1 MQLSLMDLK
10 LLKIGYMKKFIKK
23 VGFIL
28 SIPLVWL
35 LVIYNIPTFLLD
47 YIINW
52 LRSTSN
58 MANIIR
64 YWKLLKFGVISLY
77 NNKDVTLEEYT
88 KKINL
93 ILEDKNNPRVFILGE
108 VKELWLFLSKDD
120 IDINFYDDIQY

>member
-1 MQLSLMDLK
+1 
-10 LLKIGYMKKFIKK
+10 MKKFIKK

-58 MANIIR
+58 NANIIR

-77 NNKDVTLEEYT
+77 NNKDVTLESTIKAYNKDEWITFST
-88 KKINL
+88 KKIKVNEKKK
-93 ILEDKNNPRVFILGE
+93 I
-108 VKELWLFLSKDD
+108 VK
-120 IDINFYDDIQY
+120 Q

>member
-1 MQLSLMDLK
+1 
-10 LLKIGYMKKFIKK
+10 MKKFIKK

-64 YWKLLKFGVISLY
+64 CWKLLKFGVISLY
-77 NNKDVTLEEYT
+77 NNKNVTLESTIKAYNKDEYIMFNNINT
-88 KKINL
+88 IKIN
-93 ILEDKNNPRVFILGE
+93 NCYN
-108 VKELWLFLSKDD
+108 
-120 IDINFYDDIQY
+120 

>member
-1 MQLSLMDLK
+1 
-10 LLKIGYMKKFIKK
+10 MKKFIKK

-64 YWKLLKFGVISLY
+64 CWKLLKFGVISLY
-77 NNKDVTLEEYT
+77 NNKDEWITFNST
-88 KKINL
+88 KKIKVNEKKK
-93 ILEDKNNPRVFILGE
+93 I
-108 VKELWLFLSKDD
+108 VK
-120 IDINFYDDIQY
+120 Q

>member
-1 MQLSLMDLK
+1 
-10 LLKIGYMKKFIKK
+10 MKKFIKK

-64 YWKLLKFGVISLY
+64 CWKLLKFGVISLY
-77 NNKDVTLEEYT
+77 NNKDVTLESTIKAYNKDEYIMFNNINT
-88 KKINL
+88 IKVKINEKKKIA
-93 ILEDKNNPRVFILGE
+93 K
-108 VKELWLFLSKDD
+108 
-120 IDINFYDDIQY
+120 Q

>member
-23 VGFIL
+23 VSFIL

-77 NNKDVTLEEYT
+77 NNKDVTLESTIKAYNKDEWITFNST
-88 KKINL
+88 KKIKVNEKKK
-93 ILEDKNNPRVFILGE
+93 I
-108 VKELWLFLSKDD
+108 VK
-120 IDINFYDDIQY
+120 

>member
-10 LLKIGYMKKFIKK
+10 LLKIGYIKKFIKK

-52 LRSTSN
+52 LR
-58 MANIIR
+58 
-64 YWKLLKFGVISLY
+64 Y
-77 NNKDVTLEEYT
+77 NNKDVTLESTIKAYNKDEWITFNST
-88 KKINL
+88 KKIKVNEKKK
-93 ILEDKNNPRVFILGE
+93 I
-108 VKELWLFLSKDD
+108 VK
-120 IDINFYDDIQY
+120 Q

>member
-1 MQLSLMDLK
+1 
-10 LLKIGYMKKFIKK
+10 MKKFIKK

-52 LRSTSN
+52 LQSTSN

-77 NNKDVTLEEYT
+77 NNKDVTLESTIKAYNKDEWITFNST
-88 KKINL
+88 KKIKVNEKKK
-93 ILEDKNNPRVFILGE
+93 I
-108 VKELWLFLSKDD
+108 VK
-120 IDINFYDDIQY
+120 Q

>member
-1 MQLSLMDLK
+1 
-10 LLKIGYMKKFIKK
+10 MKKFIKK

-47 YIINW
+47 YIIHW

-77 NNKDVTLEEYT
+77 NNKDVTLESTIKAYNKDEWITFNST
-88 KKINL
+88 KKIKVNEKKK
-93 ILEDKNNPRVFILGE
+93 I
-108 VKELWLFLSKDD
+108 VK
-120 IDINFYDDIQY
+120 Q

>member
-1 MQLSLMDLK
+1 
-10 LLKIGYMKKFIKK
+10 MKKFIKK

-64 YWKLLKFGVISLY
+64 CWKLLKFGVISLY
-77 NNKDVTLEEYT
+77 NNKDVTLESTIKAYNKDEYIMFNNINT
-88 KKINL
+88 IKIKINEKKKIA
-93 ILEDKNNPRVFILGE
+93 K
-108 VKELWLFLSKDD
+108 
-120 IDINFYDDIQY
+120 Q